1 MKKLRWV
8 SPTLGVLLFAA
19 ALYVLHHELHGISYR
34 KVRATLAEL
43 PQASLG
49 LSLVFA
55 AVNYAVLTGF
65 DNLAFRYIGRT
76 VKGWKVAVVSFT
88 GYAIS
93 NSVGFA
99 LISGTSVRYRFY
111 SRWGL
116 TAAEISRIVVFYVGT
131 FWIGLLVMGGW
142 SLGFDP
148 HPGLAMLPG
157 RFWIRA
163 LGWLLLAAAAAYA
176 VLAATRREP
185 FHLRG
190 TEVAL
195 PPVRVVAGQF
205 VLSSLDWALAAGVF
219 YVLLPRTGLTYSQ
232 FLTAFLAAQILGL
245 LSHVP
250 GGAGVFEGTMV
261 VLLRPY
267 LSPEQIL
274 SSLVLYRLVYYLLP
288 LAVALGILAI
298 DEFRI
303 RRRHLARWGSAFGAL
318 TLQLAPKVLAVF
330 VFLAGVVL
338 LFSGATPTEK
348 ARIAVLTRYVPLA
361 VIEGSY
367 FLGSVVGVA
376 LLVASNGVARRLD
389 GAFYV
394 VAFLLL
400 AGIAASLLKGGDWE
414 EALLLAVLLAV
425 LLASRDVFDRRTA
438 FWEARFSPGWM
449 VGVVSVI
456 GASVWLGMFA
466 FRHMEYSSELW
477 WRFAEEQDAPR
488 FLRATVGATVA
499 LLVFG
504 VVRLLRPAPPEV
516 ALPGPGE
523 LDLAGPAIA
532 SQSSTV
538 PFLAYLRDKTLLFNE
553 ARTAFLMYGVQGK
566 TWVVMGDPVGGTPR
580 EAAAL
585 IREFFERCDDYGGV
599 PVFYQVRKE
608 RLHQYAD
615 FGLTFVKLGEEAFVT
630 LPDFTLDGAERK
642 PFRLV
647 QNRFAR
653 SGLAFRIVHGAEV
666 EALMPQFREVSCA
679 WLAEKGAA
687 EKGFSLG
694 FFDEDYVR
702 RFPVAV
708 VEQEGRVAAFAT
720 VWPGPDRVEL
730 SVDLMRFRASAPKN
744 VMEALL
750 LHLMLWGRDEG
761 YQRFNL
767 GMAPLSGLE
776 LSAISPTWTRV
787 GHFLFHRG
795 ERLYSFQG
803 LRQYKEKFH
812 PVWEPRY
819 LAYPGGL
826 ALPRI
831 TADVSALIAGGY
843 RRIFRRRSER

>member
-1 MKKLRWV
+1 VKRLRWL

-34 KVRATLAEL
+34 RVRATLTGL
-43 PQASLG
+43 PRASLG
-49 LSLVFA
+49 LSLLFTA
-55 AVNYAVLTGF
+55 LNYAVLTGV
-65 DNLAFRYIGRT
+65 DNLAFRYIGRR

-142 SLGFDP
+142 SLALDP
-148 HPGLAMLPG
+148 HPGLALLPG
-157 RFWIRA
+157 TFWLRA
-163 LGWLLLAAAAAYA
+163 LGWLLMAAAFVYA
-176 VLAATRREP
+176 VLAAARRRP
-185 FHLRG
+185 FVVRA
-190 TEVAL
+190 TEVEL
-195 PPVRVVAGQF
+195 PPVRVVAGQL

-219 YVLLPRTGLTYSQ
+219 YVLLPRTDLTYSE

-250 GGAGVFEGTMV
+250 GGAGVFEGAMV
-261 VLLRPY
+261 VLLRGHLP
-267 LSPEQIL
+267 PEQIL

-288 LAVALGILAI
+288 LVAALGILAV

-303 RRRHLARWGSAFGAL
+303 RRHHLARWGSAFGAL
-318 TLQLAPKVLAVF
+318 TLQLAPKVLAAF

-348 ARIAVLTRYVPLA
+348 VRVAMLARHVPLA
-361 VIEGSY
+361 VIEASY

-389 GAFYV
+389 GAFY
-394 VAFLLL
+394 AASFLLL
-400 AGIAASLLKGGDWE
+400 AGIVASLLKGGDWE
-414 EALLLAVLLAV
+414 EALLLALLLAV
-425 LLASRDVFDRRTA
+425 LLASRAAFDRRTA
-438 FWEARFSPGWM
+438 FWEARFSGGWI
-449 VGVVSVI
+449 VGVVSVL
-456 GASVWLGMFA
+456 GASVWLGTFA
-466 FRHMEYSSELW
+466 FRHVEYSDELW
-477 WRFAEEQDAPR
+477 WRFAAEQDAPR

-499 LLVFG
+499 LLAFG
-504 VVRLLRPAPPEV
+504 VVRLLRPAPPET
-516 ALPGPGE
+516 ARPDADE
-523 LDLAGPAIA
+523 LERAGAVVA
-532 SQSSTV
+532 SQGSTV
-538 PFLAYLRDKTLLFNE
+538 PFLAFLRDKTLLFNE

-630 LPDFTLDGAERK
+630 LSDFTLEGAERK

-647 QNRFAR
+647 LNRFAR
-653 SGLAFRIVHGAEV
+653 AGLAFRIVRGGEV
-666 EALMPQFREVSCA
+666 DAMLPQLREISSE
-679 WLAEKGAA
+679 WLAAKGAA

-694 FFDEDYVR
+694 FFDAEYVR

-708 VEQEGRVAAFAT
+708 VEEEGRAVAFAT

-730 SVDLMRFRASAPKN
+730 SVDLMRFRTGAPRN

-750 LHLMLWGRDEG
+750 LHLMLWGQGEG

-776 LSAISPTWTRV
+776 ISAISPTWTRV
-787 GHFLFHRG
+787 GHFLFQRG

-803 LRQYKEKFH
+803 LRQYKENFH
-812 PVWEPRY
+812 GWRE
-819 LAYPGGL
+819 
-826 ALPRI
+826 
-831 TADVSALIAGGY
+831 
-843 RRIFRRRSER
+843 RR